1 MRIIHVIRA
10 IVMPVTDTRI
20 SIILQKPNEKF
31 YLFSFLLLFSPFS
44 SFFSLFLSFIYVNK

>member
-1 MRIIHVIRA
+1 MRTIHVIRA

-31 YLFSFLLLFSPFS
+31 TYFPFYCSFSP
-44 SFFSLFLSFIYVNK
+44 FLSFIYVNK